1 MLVAERV
8 RMPKSNNARAPALRV
23 ILDRSAFHGER
34 FDLLNA
40 SPLRHL
46 TSARIVEVYLT
57 QVFLNET
64 LTAYGSRKPV
74 AWRQHLAFALDVCNG
89 GIFLDKYDIWR
100 EELVMGR
107 GPFARR
113 LLPERESKRYDSR
126 PEVVALLRAAAETG
140 DLDRLWIDSKIE
152 RDESYNK
159 SVNQQEISERIRK
172 EAKARLG
179 AKPTQADLAGY
190 PYKQFRRTELIRTGR
205 HLMSVVTPRPRTLA
219 NQWALAPLRF
229 PYYTAFVDGFLYN
242 GYYAALEQGK
252 RIDRNA
258 QADYEQLAYLT
269 WADLVVSNDASFFT
283 HAFDAIWKGRGK
295 RMESAESFVKLLERL
310 A

>member
-1 MLVAERV
+1 
-8 RMPKSNNARAPALRV
+8 MPTSTRARALAFRV

-40 SPLRHL
+40 SPLRRL
-46 TSARIVEVYLT
+46 TSAGVVEVYLT
-57 QVFLNET
+57 PVFLNET
-64 LTAYGSRKPV
+64 LTAYGSRSPV
-74 AWRQHLAFALDVCNG
+74 RWQHHLAFALDVCNG
-89 GIFLDKYDIWR
+89 GIFLDKNDIWR

-113 LLPERESKRYDSR
+113 LLPERASKRYDSR
-126 PEVVALLRAAAETG
+126 PELVAVLRAAAETG

-159 SVNQQEISERIRK
+159 SVNQQEISEGIRK

-179 AKPTQADLAGY
+179 TKPTPTDLAGY
-190 PYKQFRRTELIRTGR
+190 PFKKFRRTELIRTGR
-205 HLMSVVTPRPRTLA
+205 HLMSVVTPRRPRTLA
-219 NQWALAPLRF
+219 HQWALAPLRF

-242 GYYAALEQGK
+242 GYYAALEQRE

-283 HAFDAIWKGRGK
+283 HAFDAIWRGRGK
-295 RMESAESFVKLLERL
+295 RLESAETFVKLLERL